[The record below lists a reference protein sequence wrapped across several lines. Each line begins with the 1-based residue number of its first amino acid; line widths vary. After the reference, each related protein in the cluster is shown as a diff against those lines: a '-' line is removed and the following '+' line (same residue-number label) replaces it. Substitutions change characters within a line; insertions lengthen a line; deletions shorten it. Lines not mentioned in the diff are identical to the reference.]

1 MADQEADQQA
11 HQEVGQETD
20 QEANERAREVGRL
33 RGKVAIITGAARGQ
47 GEAEARLF
55 VAQGARVLLADLLD
69 EEGEAVAK
77 SLGAAARYVH
87 MDIRSESDWRAV
99 IGAAQELGPINVL
112 INNAAITH
120 FASILETTVADYE
133 RVIGVNQT
141 GTFLGM
147 RSVIDPMK
155 AAGGG
160 SIVNVSS
167 IDGLQAKNGIIAYAA
182 SKWAIRG
189 MTKVAAL
196 ELGRYGIR
204 VNSIHPGGIDTA
216 MGNPTGSDRIDEF
229 YSRHPIPRAGRP
241 DEIAQMA
248 LFLASD
254 ESSYSTGSEFVADG
268 GWNAGSFSKVLPSS

>member
-1 MADQEADQQA
+1 MPENS
-11 HQEVGQETD
+11 H
-20 QEANERAREVGRL
+20 GRL
-33 RGKVAIITGAARGQ
+33 AGKVALITGAARGQ
-47 GEAEARLF
+47 GAAEARLF
-55 VAQGARVLLADLLD
+55 VEQGAKVVLGDLLD
-69 EEGEAVAK
+69 EEGEAVAA
-77 SLGAAARYVH
+77 SLGDSAIYTH
-87 MDIRSESDWRAV
+87 IDIRSEADWQSALDV
-99 IGAAQELGPINVL
+99 AARFGPLNVL

-120 FASILETTVADYE
+120 FASIVDTTVADYE

-147 RSVIDPMK
+147 RSVIPVMK

-196 ELGRYGIR
+196 ELGHHGIR
-204 VNSIHPGGIDTA
+204 VNSLHPGGIDTI
-216 MGNPTGSDRIDEF
+216 MGNPTGSDQIDQF
-229 YSRHPIPRAGRP
+229 YSRHPIPRAGRSE
-241 DEIAQMA
+241 EIAQMA

-268 GWNAGSFSKVLPSS
+268 GWHAGDFFKVLPTS